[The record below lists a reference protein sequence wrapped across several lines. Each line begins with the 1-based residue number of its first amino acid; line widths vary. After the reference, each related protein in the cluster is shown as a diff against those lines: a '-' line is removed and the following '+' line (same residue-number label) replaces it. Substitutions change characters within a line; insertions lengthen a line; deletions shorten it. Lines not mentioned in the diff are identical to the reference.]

1 MVRSFRL
8 PVPSSRAHAA
18 LALATLLVAA
28 PLACSDEPAAPAAQA
43 GEDDGGGASRRD
55 GGAATDSDG
64 ATAVPSSCPRTPKPD
79 DHVRKV
85 VVSHPFAEP
94 SGKANVFEVLE
105 LSPDGALTK
114 TGQTFLMRP
123 AYQDIVFT
131 PDGKVGFVAQ
141 DDSTIGVFAFDD
153 AGKVSVVHE
162 AFAGKWASGEL
173 VVSKDGQH
181 LYVCDPNTES
191 NGGGVRRMRIG
202 CDGTLT
208 DEGLVVPGGTA
219 HQMALL
225 PSNPERAVLIGYKA
239 SDSPANTY
247 AHLLDLS
254 ASPPKRVASGAVFAD
269 QDAIASAVVVTPDG
283 KYALV
288 ADDGFQVGSRMAPI
302 ALADMTKRA
311 TIATPSPSG
320 LVFSPFGNALLL
332 MNAPGGGD
340 ALRVVKYDPSNDAAP
355 FAVGAQVATKG
366 GNTQLPTIANV
377 IDRGKLK
384 GRVLVAEVSAV
395 RQLAFAADGTIT
407 DVGAKLDW
415 PDGNTNILGS
425 LGVEP

>member
-1 MVRSFRL
+1 MLRAFPL
-8 PVPSSRAHAA
+8 PVPSS
-18 LALATLLVAA
+18 LALAALLVAA
-28 PLACSDEPAAPAAQA
+28 PLGCSDEPAAPAAQA
-43 GEDDGGGASRRD
+43 GEDDDGGGARRD
-55 GGAATDSDG
+55 EGGAADG
-64 ATAVPSSCPRTPKPD
+64 DGGTVQSSCPRTPKPD
-79 DHVRKV
+79 DHARKV

-105 LSPDGALTK
+105 LSLDGALTR
-114 TGQTFLMRP
+114 TGQTFRMRP

-131 PDGKVGFVAQ
+131 PDGKIGFVAQ

-162 AFAGKWASGEL
+162 AFSGKWASGEL
-173 VVSKDGQH
+173 VVSKDGRY

-191 NGGGVRRMRIG
+191 NGGGVRRMKIG
-202 CDGTLT
+202 CDGVLS

-225 PSNPERAVLIGYKA
+225 PTPPGPSSSDRAVLIGYKA

-254 ASPPKRVASGAVFAD
+254 ASPPKRLASGAVFAD

-288 ADDGFQVGSRMAPI
+288 AEDGFKVGSRMAPV

-320 LVFSPFGNALLL
+320 VVFSPFGNALLL

-340 ALRVVKYDPSNDAAP
+340 ALRVVKYDPSNDAEP

-366 GNTQLPTIANV
+366 GNTQLPTVAKV

-395 RQLAFAADGTIT
+395 RQLAFSADGTIT